1 MDYFLILGCGDIGS
15 AVAHQLKIN
24 ECQVIIN
31 DVRFPAHARCEM
43 GFVSSFY
50 DGASV
55 LDGIKATYV
64 DVPQFQRNAAV
75 LTCSIDMIDIMSM
88 AKPIAVIDARMS
100 KRLIA
105 TPPAWWSFGAK
116 PLLIGLGPGFTIA
129 QNCDFAIETARG
141 EFLGAEVLEST
152 KVLDGDPLTV
162 HGLSRE
168 RIVYSP
174 SAGVWHT
181 ALNVGDAVSKGDVI
195 GYLDAEPLRAPATG
209 TLRGISRDTA
219 HVRMDQKIIEVDPSH
234 QLKLTGI
241 GERPLKVAQGVIHA
255 LKKRHF
261 L

>member
-1 MDYFLILGCGDIGS
+1 MDYILVLGCGDIGS
-15 AVAHQLKIN
+15 AVAHQLKTN
-24 ECQVIIN
+24 GCQVIISDN
-31 DVRFPAHARCEM
+31 RFPAHARCEM
-43 GFVSSFY
+43 GFVNAFY
-50 DGASV
+50 DETCI
-55 LDGIKATYV
+55 LDSIKATYV

-75 LTCSIDMIDIMSM
+75 LTCSIDVMHIMSI
-88 AKPIAVIDARMS
+88 AKPKVVIDARMS

-141 EFLGAEVLEST
+141 EFLGAEVLGST

-181 ALNVGDAVSKGDVI
+181 ALNVGDTASKGDVI
-195 GYLDAEPLRAPATG
+195 GYLNAEPIRAPATG

-219 HVRMDQKIIEVDPSH
+219 HVRMNQKMIEVDPSH
-234 QLKLTGI
+234 QLKRTGI
-241 GERPLKVAQGVIHA
+241 GERPLKVAIGVIHA
-255 LKKRHF
+255 LKKRHV